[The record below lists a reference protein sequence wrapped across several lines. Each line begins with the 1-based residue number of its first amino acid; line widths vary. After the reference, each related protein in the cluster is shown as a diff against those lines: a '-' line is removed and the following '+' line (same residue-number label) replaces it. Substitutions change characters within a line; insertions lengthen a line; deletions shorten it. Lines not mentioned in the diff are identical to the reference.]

1 MKSDPPKRFKFALQD
16 DKDFNYEVIVDVM
29 YLSNRPVLHAVD
41 ASTSF
46 QAGRF
51 LTNLS
56 AKETWEALKM
66 CWMDT
71 YLGPPDVMTHD
82 AGTNF
87 ASTEFQAEAKLLGIP
102 CHQVPVEA
110 HWSIGKN

>member
-1 MKSDPPKRFKFALQD
+1 
-16 DKDFNYEVIVDVM
+16 M
-29 YLSNRPVLHAVD
+29 YLDNRPVLYIVD

-51 LTNLS
+51 LASLS

-66 CWMDT
+66 CWIDT
-71 YLGPPDVMTHD
+71 YLGPPDVLTHD

-87 ASTEFQAEAKLLGIP
+87 AASEFRAEAKLVGIT
-102 CHQVPVEA
+102 CHQIPVEA
-110 HWSIGKN
+110 HWSIGKVERYHVPLRRAYEIMKAEIPGTPPETIL